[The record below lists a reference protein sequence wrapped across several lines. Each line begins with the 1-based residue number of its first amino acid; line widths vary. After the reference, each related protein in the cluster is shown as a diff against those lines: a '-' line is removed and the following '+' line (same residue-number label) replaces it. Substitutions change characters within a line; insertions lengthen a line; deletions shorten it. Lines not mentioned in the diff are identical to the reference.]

1 MSAAGSEGFRLLR
14 LAASPGRALAELMV
28 PAADSP
34 LFAGHFPGHPV
45 LPGVAHLALLQ
56 LVLGELSATTAGLAA
71 ASAIAEVRR
80 LRLRR
85 PVAPGDRLALHVA
98 AAGAEG
104 IVRFELRR
112 PEAGGELVSQG
123 TVRCCASGPPELENP
138 RAAPRLDP
146 TAAEGFPP
154 PSSLLPHAAPALL
167 LTAVLAM
174 SAAGIACTAV
184 IPAGHPLAAGGQV
197 PGFVA
202 LELAAQAAAAL
213 QALLRQGGGSPLI
226 GYLVGARDALF
237 APALPAGRGLRATA
251 IHGGSAAPLATYEM
265 DVCQE
270 GAGGRRLATG
280 SLSTFIVEGYEG
292 YLEQA

>member
-1 MSAAGSEGFRLLR
+1 MSATGSEGFRLLR
-14 LAASPGRALAELMV
+14 LDASPGRALAELIV
-28 PAADSP
+28 PADSP

-56 LVLGELSATTAGLAA
+56 LVLGELSATAAGLTTET
-71 ASAIAEVRR
+71 AIAEVRH

-85 PVAPGDRLALHVA
+85 TVAPGDRLELHVA

-123 TVRCCASGPPELENP
+123 TVRCCASGPPELEDP

-146 TAAEGFPP
+146 PEAEGFPP
-154 PSSLLPHAAPALL
+154 PSDLLPHAAPALL

-174 SAAGIACTAV
+174 SAGGIACTAV
-184 IPAGHPLAAGGQV
+184 VPEGHPLAAGGQV
-197 PGFVA
+197 PGFAA

-237 APALPAGRGLRATA
+237 APTLPAGRGLRVTA

-265 DVCQE
+265 EVRPE

-280 SLSTFIVEGYEG
+280 SLSTFIVEGYEVHVK
-292 YLEQA
+292 QI